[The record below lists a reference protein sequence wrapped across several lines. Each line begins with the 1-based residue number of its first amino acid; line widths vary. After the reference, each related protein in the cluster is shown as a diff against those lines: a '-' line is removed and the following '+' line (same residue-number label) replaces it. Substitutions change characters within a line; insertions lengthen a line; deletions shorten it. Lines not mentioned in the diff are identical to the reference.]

1 MPEGP
6 EVTIVTKQLNKA
18 VQHKTIKDI
27 EIVSGRY
34 LRKEPI
40 GFTDYVDYAINYS
53 PQTVIE
59 VNNKGKFIYWVT
71 SSGVIFSTLG
81 MTGTYK
87 TENNK
92 YARVKWSFTDNS
104 EIYYSDMRN
113 FGTLKFF
120 HRANFMSAL
129 EKKLNELGPDMLNE
143 PCDEDIWLQICDK
156 RKNQSLVKF
165 LMEQKNVSGVGNIYK
180 SESLF
185 LAGLAPHRKVG
196 DCSTEELLRLY
207 NSVKTVLKNSLETGG
222 ATIRNYSD
230 LYNNQGQY
238 VSFPSKA
245 DEMMKA
251 RIGVMVYSQ
260 KTDPYG
266 NPIKKIKLDDQRTTY
281 YSPEVQK

>member
-104 EIYYSDMRN
+104 EIYYSVISIN
-113 FGTLKFF
+113 
-120 HRANFMSAL
+120 A
-129 EKKLNELGPDMLNE
+129 
-143 PCDEDIWLQICDK
+143 
-156 RKNQSLVKF
+156 
-165 LMEQKNVSGVGNIYK
+165 
-180 SESLF
+180 
-185 LAGLAPHRKVG
+185 
-196 DCSTEELLRLY
+196 
-207 NSVKTVLKNSLETGG
+207 
-222 ATIRNYSD
+222 
-230 LYNNQGQY
+230 
-238 VSFPSKA
+238 
-245 DEMMKA
+245 
-251 RIGVMVYSQ
+251 
-260 KTDPYG
+260 
-266 NPIKKIKLDDQRTTY
+266 
-281 YSPEVQK
+281 

>member
-6 EVTIVTKQLNKA
+6 EVTIVTKQLNSI
-18 VQHKTIKDI
+18 VQDKTIKDI
-27 EIVSGRY
+27 ELLSGRY
-34 LRKEPI
+34 IKKEPS
-40 GFTDYVDYAINYS
+40 GFTDYVDGAINHES
-53 PQTVIE
+53 QKVLS
-59 VNNKGKFIYWVT
+59 VDNKGKFIYWLT

-87 TENNK
+87 TKNNK
-92 YARVKWSFTDNS
+92 YARVKWIFDDDT

-113 FGTLKFF
+113 FGTLKFYF
-120 HRANFMSAL
+120 GAGSSKELN
-129 EKKLNELGPDMLNE
+129 KKLSEIGPDMLNE
-143 PCDEDIWLQICDK
+143 PCDEKIWLKICEK

-185 LAGLAPHRKVG
+185 LAGLAPYRKVG
-196 DCSTEELLRLY
+196 ECTSEELLRLY
-207 NSVKTVLKNSLETGG
+207 KSVKTVLKNSYETGG

-230 LYNNQGQY
+230 LYNNQGRY

-245 DEMMKA
+245 DEMMKS

-260 KTDPYG
+260 KEDPYG
-266 NPIKKIKLDDQRTTY
+266 NPIQKIKLDDQRTTY
-281 YSPEVQK
+281 YSPKVQK